1 MGYTSVQNGKR
12 RRLQGS
18 CDSCRKR
25 KGNSAEMPGNRCT
38 NCITSYTECIHS
50 RGRSEGGE
58 ASASPSTEAPTAQDL
73 VATILSTTTVYVPS
87 HDPNISHRIL
97 VEVAQY
103 ARSLEERLAAV
114 QLAPITS
121 LNQSSNNDLP
131 SPGTSDDRTS
141 TTTEEYPQIRN
152 LPRGLAVPG
161 FMAASDRFYGLSSNV
176 EFTKAAMKHMRGN
189 LSNVIGL
196 QRPEFWT
203 LQPWQ
208 KFTIETPRQ
217 IFPPDDLL
225 ESLTNIYFEQINPIL
240 NILHFRSFQQSVLD
254 GLHLRDREF
263 GAVVLAVCA
272 LASRHSDDSR
282 VLIDGAN
289 EHSCGWKW
297 FQQVRPLR
305 GAFSWGTSLYCLQLI
320 CLSAIYT
327 SGMAIPEEG
336 WILAGLGVRLAQCA
350 GTHHRGRYHKMEPLT
365 AELYRRVFWILVV
378 ADIIMSA
385 LNGRPSI
392 TTPDD
397 FDVELPLGCDEEY
410 WGTPNAVQH
419 EGKPSTGAY
428 MPVYL
433 RLILIFGR
441 IQRAVDPLNGQ
452 MHVHEKIVE
461 LDSELNQWL
470 DTIPEYLKWDP
481 HQQNQVIFGYQYST
495 YYHAQILIHRPFI
508 PAPGKEESLS
518 NMTHFPSLAICANA
532 ARSCGHVLDVQARRG
547 RGLLHYPSLMT
558 ALFDSAVVLLI
569 NVWAVVGGRKSRTS
583 DDFNRATADTQNC
596 MRVLR
601 LYERR
606 WRAAGR
612 DCDIIS
618 AMLNIGKQSLKRPRE
633 VTEIAPSPDVLDVS
647 FNLPEGLTPRSS
659 TQQMQALNRSKQ
671 ETYNLLSLP
680 LFTEELGRLP
690 VYDSF
695 GYQPTFQLNEF
706 YYPPPS
712 YPDPARDL
720 IEPELLFGFG
730 PTLGNSP
737 SCGISTCAN
746 SRVRIIFPCSTGWYD
761 SRG

>member
-1 MGYTSVQNGKR
+1 MNETSVQNGKR

-38 NCITSYTECIHS
+38 NCITSYTECTHS
-50 RGRSEGGE
+50 RGRPEGGE
-58 ASASPSTEAPTAQDL
+58 VSASPSTEAPTAQDR

-114 QLAPITS
+114 QLAPITTS
-121 LNQSSNNDLP
+121 PNQSSNDDLP
-131 SPGTSDDRTS
+131 SPRTSEDRTS
-141 TTTEEYPQIRN
+141 ATTEEYPQIRN
-152 LPRGLAVPG
+152 LSRSLAVPG
-161 FMAASDRFYGLSSNV
+161 STMAAGDRFYGLSSNV
-176 EFTKAAMKHMRGN
+176 EFTKAAMRHMRGN
-189 LSNVIGL
+189 SSYVIGL

-208 KFTIETPRQ
+208 MLTIETPRQ

-225 ESLTNIYFEQINPIL
+225 ESLTKIYFEQINPIL

-272 LASRHSDDSR
+272 LASRHSDDPR
-282 VLIDGAN
+282 VFIDEAN

-305 GAFSWGTSLYCLQLI
+305 GAFSWGTSLYCLQFI
-320 CLSAIYT
+320 CES
-327 SGMAIPEEG
+327 

-350 GTHHRGRYHKMEPLT
+350 GSHHRGRYQKMEPLT

-378 ADIIMSA
+378 ADMIMSSF
-385 LNGRPSI
+385 NGRPSI
-392 TTPDD
+392 TTPND

-410 WGTPNAVQH
+410 WGTPNAAQQ

-433 RLILIFGR
+433 RLMLIFGR
-441 IQRAVDPLNGQ
+441 IQRAVYPLNGQ
-452 MHVHEKIVE
+452 MCIHEEIVE

-470 DTIPEYLKWDP
+470 DTIPEHLKWDP
-481 HQQNQVIFGYQYST
+481 HQQNQIFLDQSAALYST

-558 ALFDSAVVLLI
+558 SLFDSAVVLLI
-569 NVWAVVGGRKSRTS
+569 NVWAVVGGRKSRTP
-583 DDFNRATADTQNC
+583 DDFNRATADAQNC

-601 LYERR
+601 LYEKR

-612 DCDIIS
+612 DWDIIS

-633 VTEIAPSPDVLDVS
+633 VIEIASSPNVPDAALK
-647 FNLPEGLTPRSS
+647 FNLPEGLAPGSS
-659 TQQMQALNRSKQ
+659 TQQMEELNRSIQ
-671 ETYNLLSLP
+671 ETDNLPSLP

-690 VYDSF
+690 VYHSF
-695 GYQPTFQLNEF
+695 GYQPTFQSNEF
-706 YYPPPS
+706 HYP

-720 IEPELLFGFG
+720 IDPEVLFGFD
-730 PTLGNSP
+730 PALGESP
-737 SCGISTCAN
+737 SCSISTYAN
-746 SRVRIIFPCSTGWYD
+746 LRVRIILPRSTNWD
-761 SRG
+761 NSRG